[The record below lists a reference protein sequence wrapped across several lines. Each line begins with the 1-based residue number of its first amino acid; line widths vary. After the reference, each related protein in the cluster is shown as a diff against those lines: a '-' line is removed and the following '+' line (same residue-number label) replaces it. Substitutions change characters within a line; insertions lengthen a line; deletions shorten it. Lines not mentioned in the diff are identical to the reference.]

1 MSPLCAERFTD
12 YNPLR
17 KDFRKGCKTIPA
29 VPIMATMITT
39 AEAAQQLGVDVA
51 KFHRLVAKHRIDP
64 ARKLPGIRGAML
76 WNPDDIAAITEVAQ

>member
-1 MSPLCAERFTD
+1 ML
-12 YNPLR
+12 
-17 KDFRKGCKTIPA
+17 
-29 VPIMATMITT
+29 TT
-39 AEAAQQLGVDVA
+39 AEAADQLGIDVA

>member
-1 MSPLCAERFTD
+1 MPERFTD
-12 YNPLR
+12 YNPQT

-29 VPIMATMITT
+29 VPIMSTMITT

-64 ARKLPGIRGAML
+64 IRKLPGIRGAML
-76 WNPDDIAAITEVAQ
+76 WNPDAITQLGQEVR

>member
-1 MSPLCAERFTD
+1 MPIKVYGLQPPNETFPKRLQNDSGCA
-12 YNPLR
+12 NN
-17 KDFRKGCKTIPA
+17 
-29 VPIMATMITT
+29 VPMITT

-76 WNPDDIAAITEVAQ
+76 WNPDDIATITEVAQ

>member
-1 MSPLCAERFTD
+1 
-12 YNPLR
+12 
-17 KDFRKGCKTIPA
+17 
-29 VPIMATMITT
+29 MATMITT

-76 WNPDDIAAITEVAQ
+76 WDASAIEALRTEATS